1 MDNRF
6 KDFKTDYLN
15 DVIRRTSSV
24 FDRTCYFFPLS
35 HEFSVKEFSSL
46 VFTFPLLFVRCSYA
60 ILRKY
65 NKRLP
70 TLWTRDKTFR
80 IHANIIR
87 IRRSSLSL
95 SLSVS
100 IFLDHRLFVFLS
112 PDSYRAPLRY
122 IFAECIC
129 LIHVSQDPIPR
140 VWQTMKA
147 SSPRFAWYCIIVANA
162 FRLVMR
168 ISGDQEQDI
177 CAKPRG
183 KPCLLRDLW
192 CSLSRIAHTATINP
206 YLVTRWWC

>member
-1 MDNRF
+1 MNSPLKNSPRWF
-6 KDFKTDYLN
+6 LLSPSF
-15 DVIRRTSSV
+15 SSV
-24 FDRTCYFFPLS
+24 VLMR
-35 HEFSVKEFSSL
+35 FSVSIIRGFQHFEHAIKPF
-46 VFTFPLLFVRCSYA
+46 VFTQILFEFA
-60 ILRKY
+60 D
-65 NKRLP
+65 P
-70 TLWTRDKTFR
+70 
-80 IHANIIR
+80 
-87 IRRSSLSL
+87 LSL

-100 IFLDHRLFVFLS
+100 IFLDHRLFVFLC